1 MSDLKHII
9 ADYILTLP
17 PYPKGREWRIEEEDL
32 VRLSANE
39 NPLGPSPQAVAAV
52 TKALRSIN
60 RYPDGTVG
68 DLKEKLAQRLD
79 LAPDNL
85 IIGNGSNE
93 IFELALRIFVQRGEE
108 VLLPEP
114 TFAYYRIAAQ
124 TQGAHCVSVPLK
136 DFKIDLTG
144 VADQVTA
151 QTRLIFLSNPN
162 NPTGTIFTR
171 SEFDDFL
178 VSLPSRVV
186 VVVDEA
192 YGEYVTSAD
201 YPRLQEYR
209 HGERWIITT
218 RTFSKFY
225 GLAGLRI
232 GYGIAG
238 AELIEQ
244 MEKVRQPF
252 SVNLL
257 AQKAA
262 EAALGDEKHR
272 EETARLNEQGKRYLY
287 GELTRLGLSFVPS
300 EANFILVHCGPP
312 APQVLEGL
320 VHEGV
325 VVRGMA
331 GYGLGEYIR
340 VTVGLPEENR
350 RFIKA
355 LERWKKGA

>member
-1 MSDLKHII
+1 MSDLKRII

-17 PYPKGREWRIEEEDL
+17 PYPKGREWRVEEEDL

-52 TKALRSIN
+52 SKALRSIH
-60 RYPDGTVG
+60 RYPDGTAG
-68 DLKEKLAQRLD
+68 DLKEKLAQRFD
-79 LAPDNL
+79 CVPDNI

-93 IFELALRIFVQRGEE
+93 IFELALRIFLQRGEE
-108 VLLPEP
+108 VLLPQP

-136 DFKIDLTG
+136 DFKIDLSA
-144 VADQVTA
+144 VAKEVTA
-151 QTRLIFLSNPN
+151 KTRLIFLSNPN

-178 VSLPSRVV
+178 ASLPSQAV

-192 YGEYVTSAD
+192 YGEYVTAED
-201 YPRLQEYR
+201 YPHPQEYQR
-209 HGERWIITT
+209 GDGLLITT
-218 RTFSKFY
+218 KTFSKFY

-262 EAALGDEKHR
+262 QAALGDEEYRK
-272 EETARLNEQGKRYLY
+272 ETARINEQGKRYLY
-287 GELTRLGLSFVPS
+287 VKLTRLGFSFVPS
-300 EANFILVHCGPP
+300 EANFILVHCGPR
-312 APQVLEGL
+312 APQVMEGL
-320 VHEGV
+320 IHEGI

-331 GYGLGEYIR
+331 GYGLEEYIR
-340 VTVGLPEENR
+340 VTIGLPEENK

-355 LERWKKGA
+355 LERWKEGS

>member
-1 MSDLKHII
+1 MSDLKEII

-17 PYPKGREWRIEEEDL
+17 PYPKGREWREEEDS

-52 TKALRSIN
+52 SKSLRSIH
-60 RYPDGTVG
+60 RYPDGTG
-68 DLKEKLAQRLD
+68 GGLKEKLAQRLD
-79 LAPDNL
+79 CAPAN
-85 IIGNGSNE
+85 IILGNGSNE
-93 IFELALRIFVQRGEE
+93 IFELAIRTFLQERGE

-124 TQGAHCVSVPLK
+124 AQGARCVFVPLS
-136 DFKIDLTG
+136 DFKIDLSG
-144 VADQVTA
+144 VAKKVGA

-162 NPTGTIFTR
+162 NPTGIIFTR

-178 VSLPSRVV
+178 AHLPSRVV

-192 YGEYVTSAD
+192 YGEYVTAAD
-201 YPRLQEYR
+201 YPRAQEYR
-209 HGERWIITT
+209 HKEGWIITT
-218 RTFSKFY
+218 KTFSKFY

-232 GYGIAG
+232 GYGIAR

-262 EAALGDEKHR
+262 EAALGDEEHR
-272 EETARLNEQGKRYLY
+272 EKTARINEKGKRYLY
-287 GELTRLGLSFVPS
+287 EELTRLGFSFVPS
-300 EANFILVHCGPP
+300 EANFILVHLGPRV
-312 APQVLEGL
+312 PQVMEGL
-320 VHEGV
+320 MQEGI
-325 VVRGMA
+325 VVRDMA

-340 VTVGLPEENR
+340 VTIGLPEENK

-355 LERWKKGA
+355 LEQWGKGS